1 MLRTMPSKPPVLYY
15 STMWILYFLKCYN
28 NLLVWAHAEWALVL
42 SKARFLL
49 GADPEQVYLLT
60 NGEVVSSRY
69 IVPDVLQ
76 RCVYDPVTNRI
87 GSVAPPA
94 DARYRPAPFL
104 TLYVSYENILY
115 GLDDWIGAV
124 RCYNCSDISL
134 PQLVALWATA
144 NHVYIPRGS
153 AIRAMTDEG
162 EDVRSV
168 TV

>member
-1 MLRTMPSKPPVLYY
+1 
-15 STMWILYFLKCYN
+15 MWVLYFLKCYN

-42 SKARFLL
+42 SKARSLL

-69 IVPDVLQ
+69 TIPDVFQ

-104 TLYVSYENILY
+104 ALLVSYENMTHC
-115 GLDDWIGAV
+115 LDNWIGAV

-153 AIRAMTDEG
+153 SIRALNDEG